1 MLPLAHAAGVRAA
14 LHSFGVKEAGG
25 WDDYLEEVQ
34 RQGIGQPREA
44 LKQFQKGQLFKPGK
58 GLIAKTLP
66 RSPGAIAA
74 ALAWPIMG
82 SFLQARANPDTG
94 GGELVGD
101 LLGRSAG
108 SLLGSPLGM
117 AGQIGG
123 GMLLAPVGQA
133 VGRAYDAD
141 RKRRVASD
149 E

>member
-1 MLPLAHAAGVRAA
+1 MFPFAQAAGARAA
-14 LHSFGVKEAGG
+14 LQSFGVKCAGD

-34 RQGIGQPREA
+34 RQGIGQPRAA
-44 LKQFQKGQLFKPGK
+44 LKQFQKGQLFHPSK
-58 GLIAKTLP
+58 GLISKNLP

-94 GGELVGD
+94 RGELVGD
-101 LLGRSAG
+101 LIGRSAG
-108 SLLGSPLGM
+108 SLLGGPLGM

-123 GMLLAPVGQA
+123 GMLLAPVGQE
-133 VGRAYDAD
+133 VGKAYDSAV
-141 RKRRVASD
+141 RAPVVSD